1 MLNEKGEGEI
11 CPLSSSLC
19 DSYDCLIFCS
29 RNICAK
35 YFTPNI
41 NINEIRRLN
50 VFQRKKK
57 ILAIF
62 FFQILNSLTLA
73 VESGQT
79 VALVGESGCG
89 KSTVVK
95 LLQRFYDASNGEVS
109 LNLILIEYTVNKIKF
124 RQERVPCVFFFL
136 N

>member
-1 MLNEKGEGEI
+1 MRSILHQTSTLLKYEDLMPFKG
-11 CPLSSSLC
+11 
-19 DSYDCLIFCS
+19 
-29 RNICAK
+29 K
-35 YFTPNI
+35 
-41 NINEIRRLN
+41 
-50 VFQRKKK
+50 RKSWP
-57 ILAIF
+57 F

-124 RQERVPCVFFFL
+124 RQERVPCVFFLNKRILDEIFL
-136 N
+136 